1 MSRKEKDNG
10 TKALLYCEFQETRKM
25 HCSLGKEW
33 EEELAELKNLG
44 NLGSLSQVDLVD
56 SSGVFTIQIC
66 IYTTRTVNF

>member
-10 TKALLYCEFQETRKM
+10 TEALLYCEFQETRKM

-44 NLGSLSQVDLVD
+44 NLGSLSQVDLVG
-56 SSGVFTIQIC
+56 SSGVFTIRIC